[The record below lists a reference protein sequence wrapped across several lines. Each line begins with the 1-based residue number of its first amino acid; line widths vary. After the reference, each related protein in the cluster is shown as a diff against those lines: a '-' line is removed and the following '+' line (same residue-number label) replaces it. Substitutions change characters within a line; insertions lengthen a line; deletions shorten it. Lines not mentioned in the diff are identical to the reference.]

1 MRDSLRDQIE
11 AATDQIIDLAVGL
24 AEATIVFGL
33 AWILH
38 RWLRG
43 PIRRR
48 IAAMPI
54 PENTKGVI
62 GNGATVLVYLFAF
75 TLLLGLWGGT
85 WQTFITA
92 ISVGT
97 LVVALGLQ
105 DILRSVVGGL
115 FIAFEQP
122 FNVGDQVK
130 VRDVVGR
137 VESVGIRKITI
148 LTEEGDLVSTPNALI
163 FSDPI
168 TNQSPYRT
176 VRTRISVS
184 SFKDE
189 PADLKAA
196 TLEALAGVPGLATS
210 PDITVRMIR
219 PKFKVPRDLPG
230 FDVFDRE
237 PQAKTRAG
245 TAKGHQMQ
253 IAWTGSGAPAVR
265 DEVVRRLKAAFPEAA
280 VRVQRR

>member
-1 MRDSLRDQIE
+1 
-11 AATDQIIDLAVGL
+11 
-24 AEATIVFGL
+24 
-33 AWILH
+33 
-38 RWLRG
+38 
-43 PIRRR
+43 
-48 IAAMPI
+48 MPI

-168 TNQSPYRT
+168 MNQSPYRT

-184 SFKDE
+184 GFKDE

-196 TLEALAGVPGLATS
+196 TLEALAGVPGLAIT

-230 FDVFDRE
+230 FDVFDRK

-245 TAKGHQMQ
+245 MAKGHQMQ